1 MISALR
7 SLDGI
12 GLAQECVRGE
22 GYVDA
27 AAVLLHG
34 LSTTDFPHAADLPPK
49 TKAALEPLLR
59 AQGFDP
65 RRAIHVDQL
74 PDDQGFRL
82 TQ

>member
-1 MISALR
+1 MASALPR
-7 SLDGI
+7 N
-12 GLAQECVRGE
+12 V
-22 GYVDA
+22 YVA
-27 AAVLLHG
+27 RVTLTRAAVLLHG

-65 RRAIHVDQL
+65 RRAIHVEQL